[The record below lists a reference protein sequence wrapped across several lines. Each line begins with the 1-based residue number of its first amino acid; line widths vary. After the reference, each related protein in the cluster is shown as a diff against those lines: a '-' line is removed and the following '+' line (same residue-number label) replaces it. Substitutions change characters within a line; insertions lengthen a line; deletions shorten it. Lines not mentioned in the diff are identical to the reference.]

1 MSGEINTTEELMDY
15 LRKNAQEK
23 GYYFNKDSS
32 FVNELLKSLLIN
44 LKRYGY
50 ASCPCRL
57 SAGNYDLD
65 SDLICP
71 CVYMEDDVK
80 KYGSCFC
87 ALYISKDIFES
98 GKLPASIPE
107 SRPKDKLF
115 GIDYNNISAKRTSEK
130 KWKCEICGYEH
141 LGSEPPNSCPKCGA
155 PKEMFKE
162 MK

>member
-1 MSGEINTTEELMDY
+1 MREISSTQDLMDY
-15 LRKNAQEK
+15 LKENAQEK
-23 GYYFNKDSS
+23 EYYFNKDSS
-32 FVNELLKSLLIN
+32 FVNKLLKSLITN

-57 SAGNYDLD
+57 STGNYDFD

-71 CVYMEDDVK
+71 CVYMENDVK

-87 ALYISKDIFES
+87 ALYVSKDVYD
-98 GKLPASIPE
+98 GKKQVGPIPE

-115 GIDYNNISAKRTSEK
+115 GIDYANSISKKSVGK
-130 KWKCEICGYEH
+130 KWKCDICGYEH
-141 LGSEPPNSCPKCGA
+141 LGNEPPEKCPKCGA
-155 PKEMFKE
+155 SKEIFKE

>member
-1 MSGEINTTEELMDY
+1 MDY
-15 LRKNAQEK
+15 LKKNAQDK
-23 GYYFNKDSS
+23 GYYFNRDAS
-32 FVNELLKSLLIN
+32 FVNELLKSLLVN

-57 SAGNYDLD
+57 STGNYDLD

-87 ALYISKDIFES
+87 ALYISKDVCD
-98 GKLPASIPE
+98 GKKQVASIPE

-115 GIDYNNISAKRTSEK
+115 GRDYADTNSKITAEK
-130 KWKCEICGYEH
+130 KWKCEVCGYEH
-141 LGSEPPNSCPKCGA
+141 SGSGPPSSCPKCGA
-155 PKEMFKE
+155 SKEMFKE